1 MIKQNRK
8 PEPAKEETK
17 AEPVKEVKA
26 VDSMPDGVTN
36 GMAYSNESVFFS
48 PYSMG

>member
-8 PEPAKEETK
+8 PEPVKEDTK
-17 AEPVKEVKA
+17 PEPVKEVKA